1 MRKGAEVNM
10 SAQPQ
15 FAEGDHERFGVV
27 EQTGRALNPRL
38 RALNLNLE
46 VMGSQAGTCEVVAF
60 RPALLTR
67 S

>member
-1 MRKGAEVNM
+1 M
-10 SAQPQ
+10 SAQQQ
-15 FAEGDHERFGVV
+15 FAEGDHERSGGG
-27 EQTGRALNPRL
+27 QTGRALNARL